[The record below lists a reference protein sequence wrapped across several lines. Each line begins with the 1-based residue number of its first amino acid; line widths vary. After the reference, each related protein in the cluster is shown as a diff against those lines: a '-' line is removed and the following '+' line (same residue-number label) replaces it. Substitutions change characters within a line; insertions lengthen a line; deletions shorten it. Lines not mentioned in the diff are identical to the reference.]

1 MWFVPFDNPTS
12 VPHPCTAVIRRS
24 SQVAGT
30 SPESSSERHGMLTRL
45 LHVCQSEHLVWGA
58 EFGRPGETK
67 GAKAPRANDW
77 KELWDVE

>member
-1 MWFVPFDNPTS
+1 
-12 VPHPCTAVIRRS
+12 
-24 SQVAGT
+24 
-30 SPESSSERHGMLTRL
+30 MLTRL